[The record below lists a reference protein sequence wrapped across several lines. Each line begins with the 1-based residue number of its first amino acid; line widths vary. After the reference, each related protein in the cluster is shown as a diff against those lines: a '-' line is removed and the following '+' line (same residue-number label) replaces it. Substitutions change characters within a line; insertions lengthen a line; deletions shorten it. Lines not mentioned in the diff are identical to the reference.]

1 MQLVPRWLQGFVI
14 PTVLLTGALDDCTRT
29 LKLRSVH
36 PIYQPGDLTYD
47 PRLVGAWESRVD
59 PETGVRLAVFIQ
71 SLGGGSYE
79 SFKYDLGYGSDI
91 DTLVQ
96 PARFHL
102 ARVGDHLFTDHV
114 EEEGGPDNLAGSPM
128 HVIQLL
134 DVAGDTLRIFE
145 LSPDR
150 LGNDSAWQS
159 DPVQRFT
166 SDGDIYL
173 RGSTQGIQA
182 FLLRYAADRAA
193 LGQPWVLYR
202 KHPAPQQRFEVVQA
216 WRASQVLS
224 RGTHT
229 VIHVGRTDSAFKAS
243 HLPGA
248 QFLPAGSLIARRG
261 DRASAWPRLSEVRRA
276 LEAAGATDGR
286 PVLLTGDAGEDSTW
300 EPVGRAFVALRRFGV
315 EDIFVYDGSAD
326 SLPLETGPAAP
337 AGRGT
342 LAGPPDTSALI
353 STAELRA
360 RLGQPGLVIVDVRDS
375 LEFVGAVAARGV
387 RRPGRVPG
395 AQRFSLD
402 NADPEASHVVYGG
415 DSLVPDFIFML
426 LTVLGFQVRLYEPS
440 FLEWSRHPDLPIATG
455 EPADP

>member
-1 MQLVPRWLQGFVI
+1 MLPRWFQGLTI
-14 PTVLLTGALDDCTRT
+14 PIVLLTGALDDCNDTP
-29 LKLRSVH
+29 KLRSIH
-36 PIYQPGDLTYD
+36 PIYQPVDLTYE
-47 PRLVGAWESRVD
+47 PRLVGAWESQFD
-59 PETGVRLAVFIQ
+59 LTGRRQAIFIQ
-71 SLGGGSYE
+71 SLGGGTYE
-79 SFKYDLGYGSDI
+79 SFKYDLGYDSDI
-91 DTLVQ
+91 DTLVE

-102 ARVGDHLFTDHV
+102 ARIGDHLFTDHV

-202 KHPAPQQRFEVVQA
+202 KHPAPQQRFEAVQA
-216 WRASQVLS
+216 RRASQVLS
-224 RGTHT
+224 QGTHT
-229 VIHVGRTDSAFKAS
+229 VIHVAHTDSAFKAG

-248 QFLPAGSLIARRG
+248 QFLAAGSLIARRG

-300 EPVGRAFVALRRFGV
+300 EPVGRAFVALRLLGV
-315 EDIFVYDGSAD
+315 SEILVSDATTD
-326 SLPLETGPAAP
+326 SLPVETGPAAP
-337 AGRGT
+337 PVRGT
-342 LAGPPDTSALI
+342 LKAAADSSILI
-353 STAELRA
+353 STVELHA
-360 RLGQPGLVIVDVRDS
+360 RLGEPGLVIVDVRDS
-375 LEFVGAVAARGV
+375 AEFVGTVAGRGV
-387 RRPGRVPG
+387 RRPGRIPG
-395 AQRFSLD
+395 AMQFEKDLLY
-402 NADPEASHVVYGG
+402 ADPGAHVVIYGG
-415 DSLVPDFIFML
+415 DSLDPDLTFL
-426 LTVLGFQVRLYEPS
+426 LFTLFGFQARLYEPS

-455 EPADP
+455 EPTAP